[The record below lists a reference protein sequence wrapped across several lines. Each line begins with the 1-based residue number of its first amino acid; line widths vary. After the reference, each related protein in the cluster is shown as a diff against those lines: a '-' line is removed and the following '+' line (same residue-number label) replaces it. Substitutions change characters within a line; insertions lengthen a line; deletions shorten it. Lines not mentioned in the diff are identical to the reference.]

1 MVEKSEKEPIDE
13 EVFEEPKLIIEDT
26 DFLLW
31 ASMDIAKG
39 NEKWDAVA

>member
-1 MVEKSEKEPIDE
+1 MGEKREKEPIDDE
-13 EVFEEPKLIIEDT
+13 LFEEPKLITEDM

-39 NEKWDAVA
+39 NEKWDVVA